1 MSNFKNVEKWQYKK
15 KVIPPTRDQTKI
27 HRHQDPKW
35 AGLQRVNE
43 HINKTSQ
50 LGTKAI
56 K

>member
-1 MSNFKNVEKWQYKK
+1 MSNFKNVGKWQYKK

-35 AGLQRVNE
+35 AGL